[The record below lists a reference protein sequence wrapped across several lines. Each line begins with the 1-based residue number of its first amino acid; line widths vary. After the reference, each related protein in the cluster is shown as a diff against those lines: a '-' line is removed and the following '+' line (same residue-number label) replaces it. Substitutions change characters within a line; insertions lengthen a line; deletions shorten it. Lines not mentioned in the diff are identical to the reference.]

1 MADKG
6 DISFTFD
13 AEGFNKAMQ
22 MVSTGMTNMA
32 QASEKASAESSS
44 KIAKGVTKGMI
55 NFSVIGTLF
64 KGLIGT
70 INQFVP
76 EIGQT
81 FEISKNII
89 ARNLLNPLRM
99 ELVPILQ
106 KVLNWVRD
114 NRLLFAQLGSVL
126 VNVFRVIKT
135 LAETVFSL
143 VQPIIEVFKN
153 TIQGIF
159 GGTVRSMSD
168 TINLLLFKITAFVM
182 YLGAMLK
189 PFFEDLAV
197 FIKII
202 VDNVKGFFKG
212 IGDSLAGFKFESLG
226 KLVNLFGSL
235 KDFALVLAPAMKSVA
250 EIMGNVVGTAI
261 KGLIT
266 IVDILVDSLTFLFN
280 ILSGKDIGKEWN
292 NLSGNVQNSI
302 KNLTSSGQPSTKVND
317 AIITKDGKVIHT
329 DPQDNIIATKN
340 LSGAGGRSV
349 NLSMNFGNFNFTV
362 TEGNARNAGA
372 NFANGLQGQIKNILL
387 DNLVMAGGQ

>member
-340 LSGAGGRSV
+340 LSGAGGAV
-349 NLSMNFGNFNFTV
+349 C
-362 TEGNARNAGA
+362 
-372 NFANGLQGQIKNILL
+372 
-387 DNLVMAGGQ
+387 